1 MYNGDIGHNDIFT
14 IFTSGFCSAQPK
26 IALPGETYLRKFDP
40 FSFSHYFHRI
50 FCSFQTLLGPRKT
63 QVWFQ
68 NYCWGPPHSNSQALD
83 PRTTDEYIIQLNIAD
98 L

>member
-1 MYNGDIGHNDIFT
+1 MLIVSDIGRKAIFT

-26 IALPGETYLRKFDP
+26 IALPGKTYLRKYNP

-50 FCSFQTLLGPRKT
+50 FCSCQTLLGPRKT
-63 QVWFQ
+63 QVR
-68 NYCWGPPHSNSQALD
+68 L
-83 PRTTDEYIIQLNIAD
+83 EIIAEDHLIQTLK